1 MADVF
6 DLLSLEEFPAPFC
19 PRKYAEPTPEELGL
33 PFDPDELRRLEY
45 ACAAPRAAW
54 EAYYA
59 ATGGLH
65 EEAKARASAKA
76 RKRQLGA
83 RR

>member
-1 MADVF
+1 MT
-6 DLLSLEEFPAPFC
+6 PAPFC
-19 PRKYAEPTPEELGL
+19 PSKFAEPTPEELGL
-33 PFDPDELRRLEY
+33 PSDPNELYRLEY

-54 EAYYA
+54 KAYYA
-59 ATGGLH
+59 ATGGLA
-65 EEAKARASAKA
+65 EEANARASAKA